1 MLLVKSRESKN
12 SGSNPV
18 KSVVKSIGY
27 AISSSL
33 PIGLFCRSAIAQDS
47 PTMSSAGSIASIF
60 LSLLVVVGIIFALAY
75 VMRRFNVAHTGNG
88 DLKVVAS
95 MVAGTKERIMVVEVG
110 DEQYLLGI
118 TSNNISH
125 LATLPTHIEP
135 RKNEMADQFKDKL
148 AAALA
153 GKLGNTTLQD
163 KQGGSA

>member
-1 MLLVKSRESKN
+1 
-12 SGSNPV
+12 
-18 KSVVKSIGY
+18 
-27 AISSSL
+27 
-33 PIGLFCRSAIAQDS
+33 
-47 PTMSSAGSIASIF
+47 
-60 LSLLVVVGIIFALAY
+60 
-75 VMRRFNVAHTGNG
+75 MRRFNVAHTGNG

-148 AAALA
+148 TAALA
-153 GKLGNTTLQD
+153 GKIANSKVVK
-163 KQGGSA
+163 KQGEGV